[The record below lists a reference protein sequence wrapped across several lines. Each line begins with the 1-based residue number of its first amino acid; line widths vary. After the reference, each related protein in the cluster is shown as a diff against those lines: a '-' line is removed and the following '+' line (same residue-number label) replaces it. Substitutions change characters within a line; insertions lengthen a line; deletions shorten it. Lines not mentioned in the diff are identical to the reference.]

1 MAGWTA
7 PKVAKAI
14 AGHLGPG
21 YTARGSVCARLDLLR
36 RQIEVRRRADSV
48 FDKERRTRVDTPA
61 AELIC
66 EVTYPPEHLNGP
78 CESLGVTFQLR
89 AVHTAGEVAYP
100 WPARP
105 ADDLCE
111 PLWHD
116 AATVAPRAL
125 TAVADAAAL
134 VRLLLS
140 RGPLPPG
147 RR

>member
-1 MAGWTA
+1 M
-7 PKVAKAI
+7 
-14 AGHLGPG
+14 
-21 YTARGSVCARLDLLR
+21 CARLDLLR

-48 FDKERRTRVDTPA
+48 FDKERRTRVGTPA

-78 CESLGVTFQLR
+78 YESLGVTFQLR

-116 AATVAPRAL
+116 AATVPPPCVDRGRGRGG
-125 TAVADAAAL
+125 VGPIAAQ
-134 VRLLLS
+134 
-140 RGPLPPG
+140 PG
-147 RR
+147 AASTRPSMS